1 MDGARVVLPQPVST
15 GSIPQ
20 VGTATSYAAEGQPSR
35 PIPPPACHACLGKQ
49 VLTTTT
55 TTTTIIIVI
64 VIVIILILIITITTI
79 TTTIITTII
88 NKKGFPAHD
97 ELDRCR
103 TSLVSPQQPVLCI
116 PLRITK
122 TTSLLADP

>member
-79 TTTIITTII
+79 I